1 MTNYRN
7 TDPETSVAAGESVDT
22 TALEGAVLCAI
33 EAAGERGLMS
43 DEVGEALGMNHQ
55 TYSPRFAPL
64 RNKGLIVGH
73 GKRRAK
79 SGRSQIVWVAGQSAP
94 AAGHT
99 LWIDLE
105 TYNETPI
112 TYGTHAY
119 AATVEI
125 TLCAYAIDDGP
136 VTVVDHLT
144 PDLHALIN
152 DSRLNVCA
160 HNSAFDRAMLRH
172 AWGVDL
178 PIERWRDTMVQA
190 LAHGL
195 PGALGDLCDILK
207 VEADQAKDKDGRALV
222 MLFCKPRPINSSIR
236 RATKET
242 HPEEW
247 ARFVSYAG
255 RDIEAM
261 RAVAKILPEWNYKG
275 EELAL
280 WHLDQTINDRGVA
293 IDMDLVRGAVRAADI
308 EKRALA
314 KQANAMTDGAVNAAT
329 QRDEMLKFMLAEYG
343 VDLPDLTKSTLERRL
358 NDPDLP
364 VGLRELI
371 GVRLAATTTSVAKYK
386 SLERGV
392 SADGRLRGTLQF
404 CGASRTG
411 RWAGRLFQPQNIS
424 RGTLKP
430 QEVETAVQAI
440 KADCI
445 DLVYDNPMSVLS
457 SCLRGC
463 IIAPPERKLVV
474 ADLSNI
480 EGRVA
485 AWLAGEAWKLQAF
498 RDFDAGAGPDLY
510 KMAYAKS
517 FGIQPEQVNKDQR
530 QVGKVQELALGYQGG
545 VGAFITFANAYGIDL
560 EAMGE
565 QAYDVLPAGLLR
577 EADEFYDWMVAEK
590 RPTHG
595 LSRQAFVVCDT
606 FKRAWR
612 QAHPNITALWSQ
624 LEQAVREAI
633 ENPKKV
639 FEVRDL
645 RINRLGNWLR
655 IKMPSGRMLC
665 YPSPSIEAG
674 KISYMGV
681 NQYTRKWSRITTYG
695 GKIFENLCQA
705 VARDV
710 MAANMPNIE
719 AAGYDIVLSVHDELI
734 TETINKSSY
743 NNLAL
748 AEMLAANPPWAQD
761 LPLAAAGFETTRY
774 KKD

>member
-7 TDPETSVAAGESVDT
+7 TDRDTSVAAGDSVDT
-22 TALEGAVLCAI
+22 TALEGAVLAAI
-33 EAAGERGLMS
+33 QQAGERGLIS
-43 DEVGEALGMNHQ
+43 DEVGAALGMSHQ
-55 TYSPRFAPL
+55 TVSPRFAPL
-64 RNKGLIVGH
+64 QRKGLIAPM
-73 GKRRAK
+73 GKRTAK
-79 SGRSQIVWVAGQSAP
+79 SRRSQTVWVAAQYAP

-99 LWIDLE
+99 LWVDLE

-112 TYGTHAY
+112 NYGTHAY

-144 PDLHALIN
+144 PYLADFLN
-152 DSRLNVCA
+152 DPRLNVCA

-207 VEADQAKDKDGRALV
+207 IDADQAKDKDGRALV
-222 MLFCKPRPINSSIR
+222 MLFCKPRPITSTVR

-261 RAVAKILPEWNYKG
+261 RAVAKVLPDWNYKG
-275 EELAL
+275 RELAL

-293 IDMDLVRGAVRAADI
+293 IDMDLVHAAVRAADI

-314 KQANAMTDGAVNAAT
+314 KQAHAMTDGAVNAAT
-329 QRDEMLKFMLAEYG
+329 QRDEMLKFMLAQFG
-343 VDLPDLTKSTLERRL
+343 VDLPDLTKSTLERRMQ
-358 NDPDLP
+358 DPELP
-364 VGLRELI
+364 LELRELI
-371 GVRLAATTTSVAKYK
+371 GVRLAATTTSVAKYNA
-386 SLERGV
+386 LARGA
-392 SADGRLRGTLQF
+392 SSDGRLRGTLQF

-430 QEVETAVQAI
+430 QEVETAVVAI
-440 KADCI
+440 KSDCL
-445 DLVYDNPMSVLS
+445 DLVYENPMSVLS

-485 AWLAGEAWKLQAF
+485 AWLAGEEWKLQAF
-498 RDFDAGAGPDLY
+498 RDFDAGIGADLY

-517 FGIQPEQVNKDQR
+517 FGIQPDQVNKDQR
-530 QVGKVQELALGYQGG
+530 QVGKVQELALAYQGG
-545 VGAFITFANAYGIDL
+545 VGAFITFANAYSIDL

-577 EADEFYDWMVAEK
+577 EADEFFDWMVKEK

-639 FEVRDL
+639 FGVRDL

-681 NQYTRKWSRITTYG
+681 NQYSRKWSRITTYG

-710 MAANMPNIE
+710 MAANMPLIE
-719 AAGYDIVLSVHDELI
+719 IAGYEIVLSVHDELI
-734 TETINKSSY
+734 TETPDQPSY
-743 NNLAL
+743 QTEQLAML
-748 AEMLAANPPWAQD
+748 LAATPPWAQD

>member
-79 SGRSQIVWVAGQSAP
+79 SGRSQTVWVASQYAP

-144 PDLHALIN
+144 PYLADFLN
-152 DSRLNVCA
+152 DPRLNVCA

-207 VEADQAKDKDGRALV
+207 IDADQAKDKDGRALV
-222 MLFCKPRPINSSIR
+222 MLFCKPLGVTSRVR

-261 RAVAKILPEWNYKG
+261 RAISKVLPDWNFKG

-280 WHLDQTINDRGVA
+280 WHLDQKINDRGVA
-293 IDMDLVRGAVRAADI
+293 IDMDLVHAAVRTADI

-314 KQANAMTDGAVNAAT
+314 KRASEMTNGAVPSAT
-329 QRDEMLKFMLAEYG
+329 QRDVILKYMLAEYG
-343 VDLPDLTKSTLERRL
+343 VDLPDLTKSTLERRMQ
-358 NDPDLP
+358 DPDLP
-364 VGLRELI
+364 LELRELI

-411 RWAGRLFQPQNIS
+411 RWAGRLFQIQNLA
-424 RGTLKP
+424 RGSLTP
-430 QEVETAVQAI
+430 SEVETYIEAI
-440 KADCI
+440 KLDCL
-445 DLVYDNPMSVLS
+445 DLL
-457 SCLRGC
+457 
-463 IIAPPERKLVV
+463 
-474 ADLSNI
+474 
-480 EGRVA
+480 
-485 AWLAGEAWKLQAF
+485 
-498 RDFDAGAGPDLY
+498 
-510 KMAYAKS
+510 
-517 FGIQPEQVNKDQR
+517 
-530 QVGKVQELALGYQGG
+530 
-545 VGAFITFANAYGIDL
+545 
-560 EAMGE
+560 
-565 QAYDVLPAGLLR
+565 
-577 EADEFYDWMVAEK
+577 
-590 RPTHG
+590 
-595 LSRQAFVVCDT
+595 
-606 FKRAWR
+606 
-612 QAHPNITALWSQ
+612 
-624 LEQAVREAI
+624 
-633 ENPKKV
+633 
-639 FEVRDL
+639 
-645 RINRLGNWLR
+645 
-655 IKMPSGRMLC
+655 
-665 YPSPSIEAG
+665 
-674 KISYMGV
+674 
-681 NQYTRKWSRITTYG
+681 
-695 GKIFENLCQA
+695 
-705 VARDV
+705 
-710 MAANMPNIE
+710 
-719 AAGYDIVLSVHDELI
+719 
-734 TETINKSSY
+734 
-743 NNLAL
+743 
-748 AEMLAANPPWAQD
+748 
-761 LPLAAAGFETTRY
+761 
-774 KKD
+774 